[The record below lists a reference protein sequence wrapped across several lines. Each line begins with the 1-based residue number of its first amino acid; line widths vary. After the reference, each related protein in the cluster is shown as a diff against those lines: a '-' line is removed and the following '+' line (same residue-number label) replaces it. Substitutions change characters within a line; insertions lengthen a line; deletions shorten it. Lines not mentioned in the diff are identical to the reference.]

1 MADEPVPDDV
11 RDYILNHIDSIV
23 QLEALMLLR
32 AHPAQSW
39 DIAKIARRL
48 YVSQADVSEA
58 VGCLVSDG
66 AVAFEQETFSYRPPP
81 EIDALIDRV
90 AAAYR
95 RHLIPVTNLIHTK
108 PSRISQFADAFKFRR
123 DR

>member
-32 AHPAQSW
+32 AHPGECW
-39 DIAKIARRL
+39 DVAKMARRL
-48 YVSQADVSEA
+48 YVSEPEVSDA
-58 VGCLVSDG
+58 VGRLVNDG
-66 AVAFEQETFSYRPPP
+66 VASLNEGAFSYRPAP
-81 EIDALIDRV
+81 EVLDLLERV
-90 AAAYR
+90 VATYR
-95 RHLIPVTNLIHTK
+95 RHLIPVTNLIHSK

>member
-32 AHPAQSW
+32 AHPAECW
-39 DIAKIARRL
+39 DAAKMARRL
-48 YVSQADVSEA
+48 YVSEPDVSNA
-58 VGCLVSDG
+58 VGRLVNDG
-66 AVAFEQETFSYRPPP
+66 VVNLEQDTFTYRPSPD
-81 EIDALIDRV
+81 IQALIDRV
-90 AAAYR
+90 AATYR